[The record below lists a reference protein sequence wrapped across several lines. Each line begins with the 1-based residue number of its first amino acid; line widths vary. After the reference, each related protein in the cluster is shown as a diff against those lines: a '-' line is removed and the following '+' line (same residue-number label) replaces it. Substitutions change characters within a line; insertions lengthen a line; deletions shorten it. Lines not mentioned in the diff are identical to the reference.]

1 MARLTRPRRA
11 LSTNPLKSSAPLGAA
26 MAYLG
31 LEKAVPLFHGA
42 QGCTAFAMVHLVRHF
57 KEAIPLQ
64 TTAMNEVSTI
74 LGGADQIE
82 EALANLKKANPKL
95 IGIAST
101 ALTETRGE
109 DVPGELRDILV
120 RRGKD
125 LGDLKVV
132 YASTPDFEGAMED
145 GWAKAVTAIIDT
157 LVPEVDPLHRDA
169 DLRQVN
175 ILPANYLTPAEVEEI
190 LRMVRAFG
198 LKPIV
203 LPDLTS
209 SLDGHLAE
217 DWAGHSLGGT
227 RIDDIPAMAK
237 SAVTF
242 AIGESMAG
250 AAHLLAERG
259 HMPMQIF
266 PSLTGLQAVDNFV
279 SALMNVAGAS
289 DAPPA
294 IKRDRARLQD
304 AMLDAHFQIG
314 GLKYAIAADP
324 DLAYALMTALAG
336 LGAEAV
342 CAVTTSAANPI
353 VDLMPCEEVILGDL
367 GDLEEGAREAGATI
381 LISHAHGR
389 HAAAALHLPLVR
401 AGFPINDRLGAQDI
415 CRTGYRG
422 TRAFLFEVAN
432 AVLSH
437 PHERHPED
445 FGAAP
450 IDPEFEHDR
459 PQTAPH

>member
-1 MARLTRPRRA
+1 MARLIRPRRA

-26 MAYLG
+26 LAYLG
-31 LEKAVPLFHGA
+31 IEKSVPLFHGA

-74 LGGADQIE
+74 LGGAEQIE
-82 EALANLKKANPKL
+82 EAIANIRKRAHPKF

-109 DVPGELRDILV
+109 DIHGELAEIMA
-120 RRGKD
+120 RRKD
-125 LGDLKVV
+125 FGPLKLA

-145 GWAKAVTAIIDT
+145 GWASAVQAVIDA
-157 LVPEVDPLHRDA
+157 LVPEIDPAWRDA

-175 ILPANYLTPAEVEEI
+175 LLPSACLTPAEVEEI
-190 LRMVRAFG
+190 VRMIRAFG

-203 LPDLTS
+203 LPDLTA

-217 DWAGHSLGGT
+217 DWSGASLGGT
-227 RIDDIPAMAK
+227 PLDAIPAMAK

-242 AIGESMAG
+242 AIGESMRGPAK
-250 AAHLLAERG
+250 LLAERG
-259 HMPMQIF
+259 HMPVQVF
-266 PSLTGLQAVDNFV
+266 PSLTGLKAVDAFV
-279 SALMNVAGAS
+279 SALMGVAGVA

-324 DLAYALMTALAG
+324 DLAYALSSALAG
-336 LGAEAV
+336 MGAEAV
-342 CAVTTSAANPI
+342 SAVTTSAANPI
-353 VDLMPCEEVILGDL
+353 LELLPCGEVVLGDL
-367 GDLEEGAREAGATI
+367 GDLEEGARAGGATL

-389 HAAAALHLPLVR
+389 HAAAALGLPLVR
-401 AGFPINDRLGAQDI
+401 AGFPVNDRLGAQDM

-437 PHERHPED
+437 PHSPRPEE

-450 IDPEFEHDR
+450 ISPEFEHDR

>member
-11 LSTNPLKSSAPLGAA
+11 LSTNPLKTSAPLGAA

-31 LEKAVPLFHGA
+31 IERAVPLFHGA
-42 QGCTAFAMVHLVRHF
+42 QGCTAFAMVHMVRHF
-57 KEAIPLQ
+57 REAIPLQ

-82 EALANLKKANPKL
+82 AAIGNLQKKATPKF

-109 DVPGELRDILV
+109 DIKGELAGIMG
-120 RRGKD
+120 RGD
-125 LGDLKVV
+125 FGDLKVV
-132 YASTPDFEGAMED
+132 YAATPDFEGAMED
-145 GWAKAVTAIIDT
+145 GWATAVTAIIDA
-157 LVPEVDPLHRDA
+157 LVPEIDPVGRDA
-169 DLRQVN
+169 ALRQVN
-175 ILPANYLTPAEVEEI
+175 ILPAAYLTPAEIDEI
-190 LRMVRAFG
+190 TRLVRAFG

-203 LPDLTS
+203 LPDLS
-209 SLDGHLAE
+209 GSLDGHLAE
-217 DWAGHSLGGT
+217 DWSGASLGGT
-227 RIDDIPAMAK
+227 PVDDIPAMAR

-250 AAHLLAERG
+250 AARLLGERG
-259 HMPMQIF
+259 HMPVQVF
-266 PSLTGLQAVDNFV
+266 PALTGLRAVDAFV
-279 SALMNVAGAS
+279 SALMGVAGVA

-294 IKRDRARLQD
+294 IRRDRARLQD
-304 AMLDAHFQIG
+304 AMLDAHFQTG

-324 DLAYALMTALAG
+324 DLAHALSSALAG
-336 LGAEAV
+336 MGAEAV
-342 CAVTTSAANPI
+342 ACVITSAANPV
-353 VDLMPCEEVILGDL
+353 VDLIPAEEAVLGDL
-367 GDLEEGAREAGATI
+367 GDLEEVARSGGAQL
-381 LISHAHGR
+381 LISHAHAR
-389 HAAAALHLPLVR
+389 HAAAATGLPLVR
-401 AGFPINDRLGAQDI
+401 AGFPINDRLGAQDA
-415 CRTGYRG
+415 CRVGYRG

-432 AVLSH
+432 AVLAH
-437 PHERHPED
+437 PHAPRPEE

>member
-11 LSTNPLKSSAPLGAA
+11 ASTNPLKSSAPLGAA

-31 LEKAVPLFHGA
+31 IEKSVPLFHGA
-42 QGCTAFAMVHLVRHF
+42 QGCTAFAMVHMVRHF
-57 KEAIPLQ
+57 KESIPLQ

-74 LGGADQIE
+74 LGGAEQIE
-82 EALANLKKANPKL
+82 EALVNLKKKANPRF

-109 DVPGELRDILV
+109 DVPAELAEIMK
-120 RRGKD
+120 RRKE
-125 LGDLKVV
+125 LADLKVV

-145 GWAKAVTAIIDT
+145 GWAKAVTAIIDA
-157 LVPEVDPLHRDA
+157 LVPEIDPVWRDA

-175 ILPANYLTPAEVEEI
+175 ILPAAYLTPAEIEEI
-190 LRMVRAFG
+190 VRLVRAFG
-198 LKPIV
+198 LRPIV
-203 LPDLTS
+203 LPDLSS
-209 SLDGHLAE
+209 SLDGHLAD
-217 DWAGHSLGGT
+217 DWSGHSLGGT
-227 RIDDIPAMAK
+227 PLDAIPAMAK

-242 AIGESMAG
+242 AIGESMAD
-250 AAHLLAERG
+250 AAHLLGARG
-259 HMPMQIF
+259 HMPVQVF
-266 PSLTGLQAVDNFV
+266 TSLTGLKAVDAFV
-279 SALMNVAGAS
+279 DALIGVAGIA

-294 IKRDRARLQD
+294 VKCDRARLQD

-314 GLKYAIAADP
+314 GLRYAIAADP
-324 DLAYALMTALAG
+324 DLAYALSSALAG

-342 CAVTTSAANPI
+342 CCVTTSNHNPI
-353 VDLMPCEEVILGDL
+353 VDLIPAEEAILGDL
-367 GDLEEGAREAGATI
+367 GDLEEGARAAGATL

-401 AGFPINDRLGAQDI
+401 AGFPVNDRLGAQDI
-415 CRTGYRG
+415 CRVGYRG

-432 AVLSH
+432 AVLAH
-437 PHERHPED
+437 PHHPRPED

-450 IDPEFEHDR
+450 IEREFEHDR